1 MVQAT
6 WTGTYP
12 NLCHGEWILEI
23 DGEDVSHMIPDERRY
38 SHMETEGTYQSWY
51 FDDDYSEQFE
61 DYIDGYN
68 FECWVDHNPWVLDLP
83 ADALSIYLEFQT
95 NDWRHGQCGGCI

>member
-1 MVQAT
+1 MVKAI
-6 WTGTYP
+6 WTGEYP
-12 NLCHGEWILEI
+12 CFCHGEWKLMI
-23 DGEDVSHMIPDERRY
+23 DGEDMSHMIPDECRH
-38 SHMETEGTYQSWY
+38 SPMGTEGTYQSWY

-83 ADALSIYLEFQT
+83 ADALSIYLEFQA